1 MKKAI
6 FTQIKWLFVAAFII
20 ICLCIVKDP
29 LPGYE
34 AISQT
39 IAFYIIC
46 GTLGFLIAGYQMEN
60 WYKEQYNVLCNA
72 YNKILDK
79 QVKKEPFKLCQIRS
93 LDSHV
98 QKMFKG
104 WQKQYSKYDSIW
116 DAIEHDKPNEQIGGD
131 RGFILSVSEYT
142 RKENPACR
150 LIALCDNVPKDFEDL
165 KQLGISIQINE
176 YEKEGDKNV
185 GIRVISCII
194 PEWML
199 GHTKE
204 EILMEYEKNV

>member
-20 ICLCIVKDP
+20 ICLCIIKDP
-29 LPGYE
+29 LTGYE
-34 AISQT
+34 KISQT

-46 GTLGFLIAGYQMEN
+46 GTLGFLIGGYQAGN
-60 WYKEQYNVLCNA
+60 WYEEQNDILCNE
-72 YNKILDK
+72 YNKLLDK

-98 QKMFKG
+98 QKMFEG

-116 DAIEHDKPNEQIGGD
+116 DAIENDKQNEQIGGD
-131 RGFILSVSEYT
+131 KGFILSVSEYT
-142 RKENPACR
+142 KRENPKCR
-150 LIALCDNVPKDFEDL
+150 LIPLCDNVPKDFEDL

-176 YEKEGDKNV
+176 YEKEGDKKV

-204 EILMEYEKNV
+204 EILMEYEKNG

>member
-1 MKKAI
+1 MKKTI
-6 FTQIKWLFVAAFII
+6 FTQIKWLFVATFMI

-34 AISQT
+34 EISQA

-46 GTLGFLIAGYQMEN
+46 GALGFLIGGYQAGN
-60 WYKEQYNVLCNA
+60 WYKEQNDILCNE
-72 YNKILDK
+72 YNKVLDK

-93 LDSHV
+93 LDSHI
-98 QKMFKG
+98 QKMFEG
-104 WQKQYSKYDSIW
+104 WQQQYSKYDSIW
-116 DAIEHDKPNEQIGGD
+116 DAIENDKQNEQIGGD
-131 RGFILSVSEYT
+131 KGFILSVSEYT
-142 RKENPACR
+142 KKENPKLR
-150 LIALCDNVPKDFEDL
+150 LIALYDNVPKDFEDL

-176 YEKEGDKNV
+176 YEKEGDKKV

-204 EILMEYEKNV
+204 EILMEYEKNG